1 MRSIPRGTTY
11 SVPPGKLPL
20 TADMLLAPFPSSG
33 INEVLI
39 VIMIII
45 RAFLYNSLLIGQP
58 LLYVGQAVVF
68 IESYLTDA
76 VCSFV
81 F

>member
-20 TADMLLAPFPSSG
+20 TADVLLAPFPSSG

-39 VIMIII
+39 VIIII

>member
-20 TADMLLAPFPSSG
+20 TADMLLAPFPKSG

-39 VIMIII
+39 VIIII